1 MPVSGCENAWNKY
14 QEQAATTACYPTRHG
29 IEYTALGLAGEAGEV
44 ANKVKKY
51 LRGDYGREELR
62 AACFDELSDVLWYV
76 AMLAKELDL
85 ELESI
90 AAHNLEKLADRQR
103 RGVIKGSGDDR

>member
-1 MPVSGCENAWNKY
+1 MGYGCEHVWNRY
-14 QEQAATTACYPTRHG
+14 QEQAATTACYPEQRG
-29 IEYTALGLAGEAGEV
+29 IEYTALGLAGESGEV

-85 ELESI
+85 ELAAI
-90 AAHNLEKLADRQR
+90 AQHNLEKLADRKR
-103 RGVIKGSGDDR
+103 RGVIQGDGDRR